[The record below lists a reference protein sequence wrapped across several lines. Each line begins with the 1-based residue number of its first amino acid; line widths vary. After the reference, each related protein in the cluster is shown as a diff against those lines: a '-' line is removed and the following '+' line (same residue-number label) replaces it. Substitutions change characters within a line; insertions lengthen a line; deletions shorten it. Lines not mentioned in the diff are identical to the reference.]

1 MQQLALAGAKVLN
14 AQAVEFARDKGIV
27 IHARSTFQNGPGT
40 RIAPRAEREL
50 RISGVAQE
58 KDLLVV
64 RAENGPA
71 AIEVLREHG
80 AWPRELWCEGA
91 AARLALVPLENV
103 HGLAALTASLRKVEA
118 HVEEGLAQ
126 VSIVGSGIG
135 ASHEPL
141 RRALAA
147 TAAPPRAV
155 FVSPLRI
162 SLLVARESSDDCV
175 RRLHAE
181 FVE

>member
-1 MQQLALAGAKVLN
+1 VLN

-27 IHARSTFQNGPGT
+27 IHARSTFQSGPGT
-40 RIAPRAEREL
+40 KIVPCGKREL

-64 RAENGPA
+64 RAEDGAA
-71 AIEVLREHG
+71 AIEALRAHA

-91 AARLALVPLENV
+91 AARLAVVPLENV
-103 HGLAALTASLRKVEA
+103 HGLAALVAALRDVEA

-141 RRALAA
+141 RRA
-147 TAAPPRAV
+147 TAAIAIAPRAS
-155 FVSPLRI
+155 FISPLRI
-162 SLLVARESSDDCV
+162 SMLVPREASDECV

-181 FVE
+181 FVERS